1 MLMDEPEREAQ
12 RDAVMDPKRFLSHT
26 VRVHEKRQHLTQ
38 VFDRK
43 THWVFAMTHECGA
56 IALRLNAL
64 HKERCGTHF
73 EIVVACCL
81 DHVPAFLLFPK
92 ENLSYDEI
100 TELLD
105 VHVAGSQ
112 AEAEQMHYFTLAMQD
127 PTPLSEALNAWVHID
142 HLLS

>member
-1 MLMDEPEREAQ
+1 MDEGAHQAPPAE
-12 RDAVMDPKRFLSHT
+12 VMDPRRFLGHA
-26 VRVHEKRQHLTQ
+26 VRVHMKRQHLTQ
-38 VFDRK
+38 VFDQK

-56 IALRLNAL
+56 IAWQLNQL
-64 HKERCGTHF
+64 HEERCGGNI

-81 DHVPAFLLFPK
+81 VGVPAFLLFPK
-92 ENLSYDEI
+92 EHLSYDEI

-105 VHVAGSQ
+105 VQVAGSQ

-127 PTPLSEALNAWVHID
+127 PAPLSEALNVWVHID